1 MKKNAKMILAVIS
14 AACIALTACSKDTAD
29 TSASETAETATSE
42 TASAV
47 EYDLGLDDDGY
58 FRYVTA
64 SKYIKMPKDYKKYTV
79 SKDVYA
85 VTDEEIQSELDYFQ
99 SNYKL
104 TTEVTDR
111 AAQEGD
117 VVNIDYEGTVDGVA
131 FTGGTTDDED
141 DGTCENFPHQKAS
154 HDEDD
159 NESMDAMDAS
169 EDKEKRR
176 FSIWTVLLV
185 VICIV
190 LIAMIGYIGWK
201 AYDYYHIPA
210 YETGNIS
217 DDVEEPVSTPSIL
230 IPSSNSSESDSE
242 PEPTP
247 KPAYSKNTIGYL
259 TVPGVDVTDEP
270 ILQHPT
276 DDDYYLTHN
285 EFDRESIWGAYFVPS
300 EWNVSNVDD
309 MYRVTVIFGHSNGNS
324 MHKKFSVL
332 KYFRDVN
339 FAKEHRYIYL
349 TLGEQQT
356 RWKIFAVADYPIDP
370 SYTIANPD
378 DSYFLTEIASMK
390 AYLPMLLAEAK
401 RNHIMV
407 IAAGIGACRQS
418 IHSEF
423 PENFLDISDMNS
435 MPRNICNIIKR
446 KLVK

>member
-1 MKKNAKMILAVIS
+1 MAKTPIIPTLP
-14 AACIALTACSKDTAD
+14 
-29 TSASETAETATSE
+29 EEE
-42 TASAV
+42 HF
-47 EYDLGLDDDGY
+47 EQELGAY
-58 FRYVTA
+58 N
-64 SKYIKMPKDYKKYTV
+64 YIP
-79 SKDVYA
+79 
-85 VTDEEIQSELDYFQ
+85 
-99 SNYKL
+99 N
-104 TTEVTDR
+104 
-111 AAQEGD
+111 
-117 VVNIDYEGTVDGVA
+117 
-131 FTGGTTDDED
+131 DED
-141 DGTCENFPHQKAS
+141 DGTGESPPHQKTS
-154 HDEDD
+154 NDVDD
-159 NESMDAMDAS
+159 NESMDAS
-169 EDKEKRR
+169 EDKGKRPI
-176 FSIWTVLLV
+176 SVWTVLLV

-230 IPSSNSSESDSE
+230 IPSFNSSESDSE

-247 KPAYSKNTIGYL
+247 KPAYSKNTVGYL

-390 AYLPMLLAEAK
+390 AYSYNQYATEVGLNDKVLILSTCSGSDNYDTRFIVCAK
-401 RNHIMV
+401 
-407 IAAGIGACRQS
+407 
-418 IHSEF
+418 
-423 PENFLDISDMNS
+423 LDQ
-435 MPRNICNIIKR
+435 
-446 KLVK
+446 VF

>member
-1 MKKNAKMILAVIS
+1 MAKTPIIPPLP
-14 AACIALTACSKDTAD
+14 
-29 TSASETAETATSE
+29 EEE
-42 TASAV
+42 HF
-47 EYDLGLDDDGY
+47 EQELGAY
-58 FRYVTA
+58 N
-64 SKYIKMPKDYKKYTV
+64 YIP
-79 SKDVYA
+79 
-85 VTDEEIQSELDYFQ
+85 
-99 SNYKL
+99 N
-104 TTEVTDR
+104 
-111 AAQEGD
+111 
-117 VVNIDYEGTVDGVA
+117 
-131 FTGGTTDDED
+131 DED
-141 DGTCENFPHQKAS
+141 DGTGENFPHQKAS

-210 YETGNIS
+210 YETGDIS

-247 KPAYSKNTIGYL
+247 KPAYSKNTVGYL

-324 MHKKFSVL
+324 MHKKF
-332 KYFRDVN
+332 
-339 FAKEHRYIYL
+339 
-349 TLGEQQT
+349 
-356 RWKIFAVADYPIDP
+356 KIGRAHV
-370 SYTIANPD
+370 
-378 DSYFLTEIASMK
+378 
-390 AYLPMLLAEAK
+390 
-401 RNHIMV
+401 
-407 IAAGIGACRQS
+407 
-418 IHSEF
+418 
-423 PENFLDISDMNS
+423 
-435 MPRNICNIIKR
+435 
-446 KLVK
+446 

>member
-1 MKKNAKMILAVIS
+1 MAKTPIIPPLP
-14 AACIALTACSKDTAD
+14 
-29 TSASETAETATSE
+29 EEE
-42 TASAV
+42 HF
-47 EYDLGLDDDGY
+47 EQELGAY
-58 FRYVTA
+58 N
-64 SKYIKMPKDYKKYTV
+64 YIP
-79 SKDVYA
+79 
-85 VTDEEIQSELDYFQ
+85 
-99 SNYKL
+99 N
-104 TTEVTDR
+104 
-111 AAQEGD
+111 
-117 VVNIDYEGTVDGVA
+117 
-131 FTGGTTDDED
+131 DED
-141 DGTCENFPHQKAS
+141 DGTGENFPHQKAS

-285 EFDRESIWGAYFVPS
+285 EFDMESIWGAYFVPS

-390 AYLPMLLAEAK
+390 AYSYNQYATEVGLNDKVLILSTCSGSDNYDTRFIVCAK
-401 RNHIMV
+401 
-407 IAAGIGACRQS
+407 
-418 IHSEF
+418 
-423 PENFLDISDMNS
+423 LDQ
-435 MPRNICNIIKR
+435 
-446 KLVK
+446 VF